1 MIVIAP
7 NFLRLPSGLHFPAL
21 EQGVTDMTTTKT
33 ILLIHGMFMTP
44 RSWEPFRGYYESR
57 GFRVLT
63 PPWPRMQGEVEDIRR
78 DPSPLNGLGTTEI
91 VDHYDGIIRQLDQ
104 PPIVMGHSVGG
115 LFVQM
120 LLDRGLGA
128 VGVGIDAA
136 APKGVLRLP
145 WSQIR
150 SLSPVLLN
158 PANFSRTVG
167 LTFPQFR
174 YAFANKMSDVDAM
187 KVYQRNAIPVPGRLV
202 FQAGLANLNP
212 WAATRVNYLN
222 DRRAPL
228 LLIAGSDD
236 HTVPASVDRSTLRKY
251 RNSKAITD
259 FKEFPGRT
267 HLIVAQDGW
276 EEVAEYALTWANDR
290 LQTPSIK
297 RSIRA
302 AAS

>member
-1 MIVIAP
+1 MAP
-7 NFLRLPSGLHFPAL
+7 
-21 EQGVTDMTTTKT
+21 TKT

-44 RSWEPFRGYYESR
+44 RSWEPFRGFYEAR
-57 GFRVLT
+57 GYRVLT
-63 PPWPRMQGEVEDIRR
+63 PPWPRMKGEAEDIRR

-91 VDHYDGIIRQLDQ
+91 VDHYENILREQDE
-104 PPIVMGHSVGG
+104 PPIIMGHSIGG
-115 LFVQM
+115 MFVQM

-136 APKGVLRLP
+136 APKGVLKLP

-158 PANFSRTVG
+158 PANFNRTVG

-174 YAFANKMSDVDAM
+174 YAFANNISDVEAM

-212 WAATRVNYLN
+212 WAATTVNYRNN
-222 DRRAPL
+222 DRAPL

-236 HTVPASVDRSTLRKY
+236 HTVPASVDRSTFRKY
-251 RNSKAITD
+251 RYSKAITD
-259 FKEFPGRT
+259 FKEFPGRS
-267 HLIVAQDGW
+267 HLIVAQEGW
-276 EEVAEYALTWANDR
+276 QEVAEYALTWANDR
-290 LQTPSIK
+290 LQTPRVTRAM
-297 RSIRA
+297 RSE
-302 AAS
+302 AS

>member
-1 MIVIAP
+1 
-7 NFLRLPSGLHFPAL
+7 
-21 EQGVTDMTTTKT
+21 MTTPKT

-44 RSWEPFRGYYESR
+44 RSWEPFRGYYEER
-57 GFRVLT
+57 GYRVLT

-78 DPSPLNGLGTTEI
+78 DPSALNGLGTTEI
-91 VDHYDGIIRQLDQ
+91 VDHYENIIREQDE
-104 PPIVMGHSVGG
+104 PPIIMGHSVGG

-145 WSQIR
+145 WAQIR
-150 SLSPVLLN
+150 SLSPILLN
-158 PANFSRTVG
+158 PGNNRRTVM

-174 YAFANKMSDVDAM
+174 YAFANNISEVEAM
-187 KVYQRNAIPVPGRLV
+187 KVYQGNAIPVPGRLV

-212 WAATRVNYLN
+212 RAATRVNYRN
-222 DRRAPL
+222 DERAPL

-251 RNSKAITD
+251 RHSKAVTD
-259 FKEFPGRT
+259 FKEFPGRS
-267 HLIVAQDGW
+267 HLIVAQEGW
-276 EEVAEYALTWANDR
+276 EEVAEYALAWANDR
-290 LQTPSIK
+290 LQAPRVTPTI
-297 RSIRA
+297 RRA
-302 AAS
+302 AS

>member
-1 MIVIAP
+1 M
-7 NFLRLPSGLHFPAL
+7 
-21 EQGVTDMTTTKT
+21 K
-33 ILLIHGMFMTP
+33 
-44 RSWEPFRGYYESR
+44 
-57 GFRVLT
+57 
-63 PPWPRMQGEVEDIRR
+63 GEVEDIRR
-78 DPSPLNGLGTTEI
+78 DPSALNGLGTIEI
-91 VDHYDGIIRQLDQ
+91 VDHYENIVREQDQ
-104 PPIVMGHSVGG
+104 PPIIMGHSVGG

-158 PANFSRTVG
+158 PANNRRTVM

-174 YAFANKMSDVDAM
+174 YAFANTLDDVEAM
-187 KVYQRNAIPVPGRLV
+187 EVYQRNAIPVPGRLV

-212 WAATRVNYLN
+212 RAATRVNYRN
-222 DRRAPL
+222 DERAPL

-236 HTVPASVDRSTLRKY
+236 HTVPASVDRSTFRKY

-259 FKEFPGRT
+259 FKEFPGRS
-267 HLIVAQDGW
+267 HLIVAQEGW
-276 EEVAEYALTWANDR
+276 QEVAEYALRWATDR
-290 LQTPSIK
+290 LQTPRVTRAM
-297 RSIRA
+297 RSE
-302 AAS
+302 AS

>member
-1 MIVIAP
+1 MAP
-7 NFLRLPSGLHFPAL
+7 
-21 EQGVTDMTTTKT
+21 TKT

-44 RSWEPFRGYYESR
+44 RSWEPFRGFYEAR
-57 GFRVLT
+57 GYRVLT
-63 PPWPRMQGEVEDIRR
+63 PPWPRMKGEVEDIRR

-91 VDHYDGIIRQLDQ
+91 VDHYENIIREQDE
-104 PPIVMGHSVGG
+104 PPIIMGHSIGG
-115 LFVQM
+115 MFAQM

-136 APKGVLRLP
+136 APKGVLKLP

-158 PANFSRTVG
+158 PANFNRTVG

-174 YAFANKMSDVDAM
+174 YAFANNISDVEAM

-212 WAATRVNYLN
+212 WAATTVNYRNN
-222 DRRAPL
+222 DRAPL

-236 HTVPASVDRSTLRKY
+236 HTVPASVDRSTFRKY

-259 FKEFPGRT
+259 FKEFPGRS
-267 HLIVAQDGW
+267 HLIVAQEGW
-276 EEVAEYALTWANDR
+276 QEVAEYALRWATDR
-290 LQTPSIK
+290 LQTPRVTRAM
-297 RSIRA
+297 RSE
-302 AAS
+302 AS